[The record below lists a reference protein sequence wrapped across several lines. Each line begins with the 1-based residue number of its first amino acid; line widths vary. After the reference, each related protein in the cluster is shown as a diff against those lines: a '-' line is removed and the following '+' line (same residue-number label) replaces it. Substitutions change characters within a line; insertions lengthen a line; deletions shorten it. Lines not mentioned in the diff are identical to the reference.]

1 MFPLGWPPQGD
12 VARFDVIAE
21 SLRRTNLGLLQPGS
35 DVNFERA
42 AKVRRGRC
50 EGAAVLGWQ
59 RGCGQQPVAAPE
71 RVCLPPGLWLA
82 LTTHTPQLLCARCRA
97 VLCRQVGDEIGGHNV
112 SGHVH
117 TVAEIVSVE
126 RTEDNRRLEFKVSVA
141 GIVTGRPPYSI

>member
-1 MFPLGWPPQGD
+1 MFPLGCPPQGD

-82 LTTHTPQLLCARCRA
+82 LTTHTPQLLCAPA
-97 VLCRQVGDEIGGHNV
+97 ALC
-112 SGHVH
+112 
-117 TVAEIVSVE
+117 
-126 RTEDNRRLEFKVSVA
+126 SVA
-141 GIVTGRPPYSI
+141 RWVMRSGGTTSPATCTLWQRLFRWSARRTTGG